1 MSAGDEDK
9 AGLFAAESPDH
20 WVWADGYL
28 RDGHG
33 DVIAMMSAGVIH
45 TVDDRILV
53 ERSAP
58 GLRFRCRATLSG
70 GEVYTVLQQ
79 GLTVRRLTGYCA
91 GTRYTL
97 RRRSLFRTD
106 RDIIGPTGI
115 VASTHPDLRGALK
128 VFDGPRHADLP
139 MIQGIV
145 LSWACVLVDAVEHNL
160 RV

>member
-1 MSAGDEDK
+1 MPAGDEDK
-9 AGLFAAESPDH
+9 AGLFADESPDR

-45 TVDDRILV
+45 TADDRILV

-70 GEVYTVLQQ
+70 GDVYTVAQQ

-97 RRRSLFRTD
+97 RRRSLFGTH

-115 VASTHPDLRGALK
+115 VASTHPDLRGGLEI
-128 VFDGPRHADLP
+128 FDGPRHTDLP
-139 MIQGIV
+139 TVHGVV
-145 LSWACVLVDAVEHNL
+145 LSWACVLVDAAERNI